1 MAVPSPQ
8 FLPGTE
14 MSVEAHGGSAAGS
27 PNFVSQSGE
36 VRIQG
41 ACPKPELGHQLTEP
55 RQS

>member
-36 VRIQG
+36 LRIQG